1 MRLCVRKSEWKRV
14 GVCVSKRLVDRKR
27 KRKSERLLVQ
37 KQGESVFVKQ

>member
-27 KRKSERLLVQ
+27 KSERLLVQ
-37 KQGESVFVKQ
+37 KQ